1 MAIDTTIDPIVFML
15 LGGLAVMMLVGY
27 WVNRDAKA

>member
-1 MAIDTTIDPIVFML
+1 MAVDPIVFLL

-27 WVNRDAKA
+27 WVNRDARI